1 MMNVDELYGA
11 AKKLIRRSVED
22 LCDVVALLPEMV
34 EALPEEYQRKRVRE
48 IIKFTFRQNG
58 I

>member
-1 MMNVDELYGA
+1 MGQQ
-11 AKKLIRRSVED
+11 KKLIRRSAED